1 MSDPRALTK
10 TPLSKRLT
18 QAVSYGLSGGWFTPE
33 MPLDPQQQ
41 QTAGRRFDFLA
52 GYNIATR
59 PRRDT
64 GIDFL
69 TLRNFAGYYDVLR
82 MLIEKRKDQIV
93 NFEWSV
99 VVKDELL
106 EIGEKPTDEQNE
118 RIKAVTKFLKRPD
131 GRKPWNQ
138 WLRTVIEDFLV
149 LDAVTFWPVYVGRQL
164 QSLEIVDPS
173 TIKIVIDEQ
182 GRRPEPPYPAYQQVL
197 HGVPTA
203 NFQKDEL
210 MYFISNPASN
220 RVYGLSKV
228 EQVLITIQIGLRREV
243 SQLQYFTEGNV
254 PSALAGVP
262 DNWNAT
268 QIALLQ
274 KSFDDMIAGDTGA
287 RRKIWFIPGDA
298 AKNIKEFRT
307 EEATLK
313 TEFDEWVIRL
323 LCFNFGISPTAFT
336 KQVNRATAE
345 SASEEAREEGLGPSL
360 AFLKDCIDDVI
371 SGPLG
376 MDDLEFRWNT
386 ELDVDP
392 ATQATIDDLNL
403 RNGLVSIDE
412 IRARQGQESLGIGN
426 MVYLPTGPIPLQSI
440 ADGTAQHLQ
449 PAPKPTPPGGGG
461 DGQSGKD
468 ASNLDQQ
475 DDEPKPGKQFGK
487 RHRKEVSAGST
498 QPFRLRTRY
507 IKKFRY

>member
-1 MSDPRALTK
+1 MNDPRALTK

-33 MPLDPQQQ
+33 MPLNPQQP

-64 GIDFL
+64 GIDFAQ
-69 TLRNFAGYYDVLR
+69 LRNFATYYDILR

-93 NFEWSV
+93 SFEWSV
-99 VVKDELL
+99 AVKDELL
-106 EIGEKPTDEQNE
+106 EVGEKASEEQQE
-118 RIKAVTKFLKRPD
+118 RIAAVTQFLQRPD

-138 WLRTVIEDFLV
+138 WLRTIIEDFLV
-149 LDAVTFWPVYVGRQL
+149 LDAVVFWPVYKGFELER
-164 QSLEIVDPS
+164 LEIVDPA

-197 HGVPTA
+197 HGVPTSD
-203 NFQKDEL
+203 FLKDEL

-228 EQVLITIQIGLRREV
+228 EQALITIQIGLRREV
-243 SQLQYFTEGNV
+243 SQLQYFTDGNV
-254 PSALAGVP
+254 PAALAGVP
-262 DNWNAT
+262 DNWTAQ
-268 QIALLQ
+268 QIAVLQ
-274 KSFDDMIAGDTGA
+274 SSFDQMLAGDTAA

-313 TEFDEWVIRL
+313 SEFDEWIVRV
-323 LCFNFGISPTAFT
+323 LCFNFGISPTPFT

-345 SASEEAREEGLGPSL
+345 SAAEEARSEGLGPSL
-360 AFLKDCIDDVI
+360 AFIKDCIDDVI
-371 SGPLG
+371 RGPLA

-392 ATQATIDDLNL
+392 STQATIDDLNV
-403 RNGLVSIDE
+403 RNGIQSIDE
-412 IRARQGQESLGIGN
+412 VRQRQGLEALGVGN
-426 MVYLPTGPIPLQSI
+426 MIYLPTGPVPIESI
-440 ADGTAQHLQ
+440 VDGTAAYLQ
-449 PAPKPTPPGGGG
+449 PKPEPMPPGGGNDPSQKDDQKLKQEDSNGQG
-461 DGQSGKD
+461 D
-468 ASNLDQQ
+468 
-475 DDEPKPGKQFGK
+475 QFGK
-487 RHRKEVSAGST
+487 LYRKGVGARST
-498 QPFRLRTRY
+498 SPFRSRMRHV
-507 IKKFRY
+507 KKFRY